1 MRLRA
6 PARPRVR
13 GRLSAAAR
21 QELLWI
27 TTMYL
32 AARGLLLLVAY
43 LNGVFGHHNFLH
55 ELANWDGLWYRTLAN
70 HGYPDYVS
78 YAQTTLGFFPLFPL
92 TIWAVEQPLLL
103 ITSHDA
109 IWCATVAG
117 ALISAA
123 GGLVATVLVHRLAEG
138 WWNREVARRATILF
152 IVFPGAVV
160 FSMVYSEGLLLPLAA
175 GCIYALE
182 RRRWVLAG
190 VLAGFATAVQ
200 PVGLALVPVCLLSA
214 LLELRRRGWSLRAA
228 RRSFLAPLLSLSGL
242 AAFMAFLWAWTGN
255 PLATY
260 LAQHHGWS
268 ETTTPL
274 AMWNMAVK
282 LSHEVSFS
290 HFNDPTINLNL
301 DHRADRRRGAAVVA
315 RPRLVLATR
324 DLPRGDPV
332 DAGDRV
338 PGLHVVQRAAAAAH
352 AVHRLP
358 GAHGRRPL
366 RRGPHVPRAPV
377 GQWRAAGRPQ
387 PADVLRLHAASLSR
401 RRASA
406 RRAAGHQL
414 HVDDA
419 GVAVLGHRPGAEPT
433 PERGAQREPP
443 RAMRAGHRRA
453 VGLALVA

>member
-1 MRLRA
+1 METASESAEPFGDDSVALPAFSDLELSSATTAADPPVRLRA
-6 PARPRVR
+6 PARPRLR
-13 GRLSAAAR
+13 GRLSVSAR

-43 LNGVFGHHNFLH
+43 LNGAFGHHNFLH

-78 YAQTTLGFFPLFPL
+78 YAQTTLGFFPVFPL
-92 TIWAVEQPLLL
+92 TIWAVEQPLAL
-103 ITSHDA
+103 ITGHDA

-123 GGLVATVLVHRLAEG
+123 GGLVATIMVHRLAEG

-152 IVFPGAVV
+152 IVFPGSVV

-190 VLAGFATAVQ
+190 ILAGVATAVQ

-214 LLELRRRGWSLRAA
+214 LLELRRSDWSLRAA
-228 RRSFLAPLLSLSGL
+228 RPSFLAPLLSLSGL

-255 PLATY
+255 PMATY

-274 AMWNMAVK
+274 SMWNMAVK

-301 DHRADRRRGAAVVA
+301 VIGLIGGVVLLTW
-315 RPRLVLATR
+315 LVLVWFARHEISPEAILWTLAITFLAFTSSNVPP
-324 DLPRGDPV
+324 LPRMLIT
-332 DAGDRV
+332 AF
-338 PGLHVVQRAAAAAH
+338 
-352 AVHRLP
+352 
-358 GAHGRRPL
+358 
-366 RRGPHVPRAPV
+366 
-377 GQWRAAGRPQ
+377 
-387 PADVLRLHAASLSR
+387 PAL
-401 RRASA
+401 
-406 RRAAGHQL
+406 
-414 HVDDA
+414 
-419 GVAVLGHRPGAEPT
+419 
-433 PERGAQREPP
+433 
-443 RAMRAGHRRA
+443 MA
-453 VGLALVA
+453 VGRYAEGRTFRVLVWGNGVLLAGLSLLTFYGFTLRP

>member
-1 MRLRA
+1 MRARV

-13 GRLSAAAR
+13 HRLSAATR

-43 LNGVFGHHNFLH
+43 LNGTFEHHNFLH
-55 ELANWDGLWYRTLAN
+55 ELANWDGLWYRALAN
-70 HGYPDYVS
+70 HGYPDHAS
-78 YAQTTLGFFPLFPL
+78 YAQTTLGFFPVFPL
-92 TIWAVEQPLLL
+92 AMWALIQPLMLV
-103 ITSHDA
+103 TSHDA
-109 IWCATVAG
+109 IWSATVAG

-138 WWNREVARRATILF
+138 WWDREAARRATILF
-152 IVFPGAVV
+152 IVFPGSVV

-190 VLAGFATAVQ
+190 ILAGVATAVQ

-228 RRSFLAPLLSLSGL
+228 RRSFLAPLLSLSGM

-274 AMWNMAVK
+274 SMWDTAVK
-282 LSHEVSFS
+282 LSHEISVS
-290 HFNDPTINLNL
+290 HFNEPTINLNL
-301 DHRADRRRGAAVVA
+301 VIGLIGGVVLLSWLVLVWFDRREISPEAI
-315 RPRLVLATR
+315 LWTLAIAFLAFTSSNVPP
-324 DLPRGDPV
+324 LPRMLITAFP
-332 DAGDRV
+332 A
-338 PGLHVVQRAAAAAH
+338 LMVVGRYAEGRAF
-352 AVHRLP
+352 
-358 GAHGRRPL
+358 
-366 RRGPHVPRAPV
+366 RALV
-377 GQWRAAGRPQ
+377 WGNG
-387 PADVLRLHAASLSR
+387 VLL
-401 RRASA
+401 
-406 RRAAGHQL
+406 
-414 HVDDA
+414 
-419 GVAVLGHRPGAEPT
+419 AVLSMLTFYGFTLRP
-433 PERGAQREPP
+433 
-443 RAMRAGHRRA
+443 
-453 VGLALVA
+453 

>member
-13 GRLSAAAR
+13 GRLSASAR

-200 PVGLALVPVCLLSA
+200 PVGLALVPVYFLGASSA
-214 LLELRRRGWSLRAA
+214 TAA
-228 RRSFLAPLLSLSGL
+228 VVARHPPQLAAPLLSLSG
-242 AAFMAFLWAWTGN
+242 WPRSWPSCG
-255 PLATY
+255 PDRRSVGHH

-301 DHRADRRRGAAVVA
+301 VIGLIGGVVLLSW
-315 RPRLVLATR
+315 LVLVWFSRHEISPEAILWT
-324 DLPRGDPV
+324 LAIAFLAFTSSNVPPHRGCCSP
-332 DAGDRV
+332 
-338 PGLHVVQRAAAAAH
+338 P
-352 AVHRLP
+352 
-358 GAHGRRPL
+358 
-366 RRGPHVPRAPV
+366 
-377 GQWRAAGRPQ
+377 
-387 PADVLRLHAASLSR
+387 SR
-401 RRASA
+401 RS
-406 RRAAGHQL
+406 
-414 HVDDA
+414 
-419 GVAVLGHRPGAEPT
+419 
-433 PERGAQREPP
+433 
-443 RAMRAGHRRA
+443 
-453 VGLALVA
+453 